1 MLSITNRDLGQA
13 HGNITNVF
21 RIYAAIGRGAVK
33 DENGETIE
41 QVSFSAQICTMTISV
56 R

>member
-1 MLSITNRDLGQA
+1 MLSVTNRGLGQA
-13 HGNITNVF
+13 HGNNTNVF

-41 QVSFSAQICTMTISV
+41 QVSFSVQIDIMTISV